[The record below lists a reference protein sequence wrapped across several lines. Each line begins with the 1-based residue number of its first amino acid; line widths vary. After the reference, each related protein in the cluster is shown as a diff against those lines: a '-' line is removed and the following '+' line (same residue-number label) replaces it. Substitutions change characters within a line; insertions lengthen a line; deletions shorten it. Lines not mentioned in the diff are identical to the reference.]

1 MHFTV
6 GNEVDFVLEKKN
18 EGLVEHVRTLLKE
31 GYTGRMF
38 YYKGI
43 VGLLT
48 RLNRRDLQ
56 VIRGLYEIKP
66 GSNMVYLVTIVY
78 ENVESSV
85 V

>member
-1 MHFTV
+1 MFFWSSSKHPDLNKRLNLYFGEKSTYNMHFTV

-56 VIRGLYEIKP
+56 VIR
-66 GSNMVYLVTIVY
+66 
-78 ENVESSV
+78 
-85 V
+85 